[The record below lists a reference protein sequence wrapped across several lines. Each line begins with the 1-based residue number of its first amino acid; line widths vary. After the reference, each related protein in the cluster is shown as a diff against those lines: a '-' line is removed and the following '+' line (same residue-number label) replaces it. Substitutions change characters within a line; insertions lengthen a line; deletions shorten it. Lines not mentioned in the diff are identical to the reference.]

1 MALLEARDVVSGYG
15 DAEILHGVSM
25 DVAEDEIV
33 AIIGPNG
40 AGKSTFMKAV
50 FGLID
55 CWEGSVEYDGQEITG
70 LRPDEIT
77 NVGMCYVPQTENVF
91 PTLTVEENLRMGA
104 YILDEVPA
112 GTMEEIFELFPILDE
127 RRGQRAGSMSG
138 GQQQML
144 AMGRALMV
152 DPGLLLIDEPSA
164 GLAPDLVDE
173 VLEKINDINDAGTAI
188 LMVEQNA
195 RQALRISDRGYVLE
209 MGENRFE
216 DTGDALLENDEVAEL
231 YLGGG
236 GGGSEEADEAV

>member
-15 DAEILHGVSM
+15 DAEILHGVTL
-25 DVAEDEIV
+25 DVESDEIV
-33 AIIGPNG
+33 SIIGPNG

-55 CWEGSVEYDGQEITG
+55 CWEGTVEYDGRDITG

-77 NVGMCYVPQTENVF
+77 QEGMCYVPQTENIF

-104 YILDEVPA
+104 YILDHVPVD
-112 GTMEEIFELFPILDE
+112 TMEEIFRLFPILDE
-127 RRGQRAGSMSG
+127 RRSQRAGSMSG

-152 DPGLLLIDEPSA
+152 DPGLLLVDEPSA
-164 GLAPDLVDE
+164 GLAPDLAVE
-173 VLEKINDINDAGTAI
+173 VLEKIVDINEAGTAI

-195 RQALRISDRGYVLE
+195 RQALRVSDRGYVLE

-236 GGGSEEADEAV
+236 GDGGADGSTA